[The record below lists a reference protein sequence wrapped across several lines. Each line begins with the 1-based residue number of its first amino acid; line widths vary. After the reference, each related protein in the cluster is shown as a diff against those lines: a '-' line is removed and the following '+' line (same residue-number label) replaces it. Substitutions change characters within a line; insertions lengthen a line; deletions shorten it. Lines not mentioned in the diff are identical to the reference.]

1 MPIRCAAL
9 TLTAAIAVFS
19 PCGLIFSAA
28 GDELVQVKRLDLY
41 QLDRMIHDP
50 SNQCV
55 VVFLAAWCH
64 PCIEELPALNDIF
77 SKYEG
82 QGFKLVGVS
91 LDLEGPL
98 TIQSILTKHRVR
110 FPVYWAGEGTTEK
123 YGIKSIPLLWFVR
136 SGQVVETLA
145 GLRSKKFLERKI
157 VEFLGRA
164 G

>member
-1 MPIRCAAL
+1 MPIPSARILAATIAFALAACAVAG
-9 TLTAAIAVFS
+9 AAS
-19 PCGLIFSAA
+19 
-28 GDELVQVKRLDLY
+28 GDETVQVVRLEPP
-41 QLDRMIHDP
+41 QMDRLIQDP

-77 SKYEG
+77 RRYQGK
-82 QGFKLVGVS
+82 GFKLLGIS
-91 LDLEGPL
+91 LDLEGPSA
-98 TIQSILTKHRVR
+98 IQPILAKHRVR
-110 FPVYWAGEGTTEK
+110 FPVYWVEGAVEK

-136 SGQVVETLA
+136 NGQVVETLA

-157 VEFLGRA
+157 VEFLGGA

>member
-1 MPIRCAAL
+1 MPIPFVRR
-9 TLTAAIAVFS
+9 LTAAMAVLVAFIVV
-19 PCGLIFSAA
+19 GAAA
-28 GDELVQVKRLDLY
+28 GDEPVQAIRLELA
-41 QLDRMIHDP
+41 QMDRMIHDP

-77 SKYEG
+77 RRYQGK
-82 QGFKLVGVS
+82 GFKLVGIS
-91 LDLEGPL
+91 LDLEGPSA
-98 TIQSILTKHRVR
+98 IQPILAKHRVR
-110 FPVYWAGEGTTEK
+110 FPVYWVEGAVEK

-136 SGQVVETLA
+136 NGQVVETLA

-157 VEFLGRA
+157 VEFLGGA

>member
-1 MPIRCAAL
+1 MPILFARILTTAMAAL
-9 TLTAAIAVFS
+9 TAFIVVAA
-19 PCGLIFSAA
+19 AA
-28 GDELVQVKRLDLY
+28 GDEPVQAMRLELA
-41 QLDRMIHDP
+41 QMDRMIRDP

-82 QGFKLVGVS
+82 QGFKLVGFS

-98 TIQSILTKHRVR
+98 AIQPILTKHRVR
-110 FPVYWAGEGTTEK
+110 FPVYWVGEGAVEK

-136 SGQVVETLA
+136 NGQVVETLA
-145 GLRSKKFLERKI
+145 GLRSKKFLERK
-157 VEFLGRA
+157 VFEFMSRSG
-164 G
+164 

>member
-1 MPIRCAAL
+1 LRV
-9 TLTAAIAVFS
+9 AAIAALAVWVAVA
-19 PCGLIFSAA
+19 PAL
-28 GDELVQVKRLDLY
+28 GDAPVQVNRLDPAQMDL
-41 QLDRMIHDP
+41 MIHDP

-77 SKYEG
+77 IKYEG
-82 QGFKLVGVS
+82 QGLKLVGFS
-91 LDLEGPL
+91 LDVEGPL
-98 TIQSILTKHRVR
+98 AIQPVLTKHRVR
-110 FPVYWAGEGTTEK
+110 FPVYWVGEGALEK

-136 SGQVVETLA
+136 NGQVVETLA

-157 VEFLGRA
+157 RDFLIPA